1 MKKII
6 STSVVLTTIVSA
18 RYCGVST
25 DKYNQK
31 GLLSFDKYID
41 SNIYFI

>member
-18 RYCGVST
+18 RNSGVST
-25 DKYNQK
+25 DKY
-31 GLLSFDKYID
+31 ID
-41 SNIYFI
+41 SSIYFI